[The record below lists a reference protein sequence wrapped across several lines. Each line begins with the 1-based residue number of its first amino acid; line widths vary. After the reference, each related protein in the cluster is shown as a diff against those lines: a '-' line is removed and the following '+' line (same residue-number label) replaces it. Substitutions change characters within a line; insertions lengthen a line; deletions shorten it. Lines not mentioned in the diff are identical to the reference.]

1 MGKAT
6 QPHILIVDD
15 EADRER
21 SALAQWKAAAHFTV
35 LHPQDVTHDDIS
47 EADVILVDYRIE
59 QWPER
64 DNIGTISLQPKDGL
78 ALAAVL
84 RAHARFAPSPTAF
97 ALRSAHL
104 NELSSPLPPESRL
117 HILAQALNLEWV
129 FSKSSGSSMAEM
141 VHQVITLALAVRNL
155 PSTWPL
161 DNFNETRKL
170 VEQFMAIPED
180 ASWAAQAWQDIEACH
195 PPIHELVE
203 QSHGLAFLRWLL
215 HRILPYPCFLWDSY
229 HLAARLRVTHAS
241 LQSALDSNFSS
252 LLEPCRYK
260 GALID
265 FLGLRWW
272 RCGIEAFI
280 WELTEGDPFDPQR
293 VRDLLAWKTGRSLE
307 PAVSSQLVVCVDEN
321 YQPLS
326 EARDPTE
333 AVRIQ
338 PDDWPPY
345 AELAWTTITL
355 ARKTPRLAA
364 LVLEQDREQLIEGQ

>member
-1 MGKAT
+1 MGETT

-15 EADRER
+15 EADQER
-21 SALAQWKAAAHFTV
+21 SALDQWKAAAHFTV
-35 LHPQDVTHDDIS
+35 LHPQDVTHDDIW
-47 EADVILVDYRIE
+47 EADVVLVDYRIE
-59 QWPER
+59 YWPQR
-64 DNIGTISLQPKDGL
+64 DNIGTLSLQPQDGL
-78 ALAAVL
+78 ALAAIL
-84 RAHARFAPSPTAF
+84 RAHARSAPSPTAF

-104 NELSSPLPPESRL
+104 NELFRPLPPESRL
-117 HILAQALNLEWV
+117 HILARALNLEWV
-129 FSKSSGSSMAEM
+129 FSKSSSSGMVEM
-141 VHQVITLALAVRNL
+141 VHQVVTLASAIRNL
-155 PSTWPL
+155 PPTWPL
-161 DNFNETRKL
+161 DNLDETRRL

-180 ASWAAQAWQDIEACH
+180 ASWAGQAWQDVEACH

-215 HRILPYPCFLWDSY
+215 HRILPYPCFLWDTY
-229 HLAARLRVTHAS
+229 RLAARLRVTHAS
-241 LQSALDSNFSS
+241 LRSALDSNFSS

-280 WELTEGDPFDPQR
+280 WELTEGEPFDPQR
-293 VRDLLAWKTGRSLE
+293 IRGLLAQRTGILLE
-307 PAVSSQLVVCVDEN
+307 PTISLQPLVCVDEN

-326 EARDPTE
+326 EACDPAE

-345 AELAWTTITL
+345 AEPAWTTLKL
-355 ARKTPRLAA
+355 AREHPRLKA
-364 LVLEQDREQLIEGQ
+364 LVLEQDREQFIEDC